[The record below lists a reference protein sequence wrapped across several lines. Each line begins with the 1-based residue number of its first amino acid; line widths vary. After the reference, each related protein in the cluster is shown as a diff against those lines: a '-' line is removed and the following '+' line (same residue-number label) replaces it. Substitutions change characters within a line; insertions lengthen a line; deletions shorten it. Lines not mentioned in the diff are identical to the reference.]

1 MRKRYDMK
9 DEQGQ
14 ARSQVAPLENLVDV
28 GFEPDEFVQLATVH
42 SHHAVYKL
50 RAVPAA
56 RQSPLDNQTKR
67 ELALQ
72 LQ

>member
-1 MRKRYDMK
+1 MRECYNMK
-9 DEQGQ
+9 EEQGQ
-14 ARSQVAPLENLVDV
+14 ARLQVAPLENLVNI
-28 GFEPDEFVQLATVH
+28 GLEPDEFVQLTTVH
-42 SHHAVYKL
+42 SHHTVYKL